1 VLLITQIEIKKP
13 IGESLNKKTKGVDM
27 TKEEIRQE
35 IIELDGSRKMLQEVM
50 DELHTKLMDV
60 TKKMFA
66 LHRMLNEMKDGEE
79 NDCK

>member
-1 VLLITQIEIKKP
+1 
-13 IGESLNKKTKGVDM
+13 M

-66 LHRMLNEMKDGEE
+66 LNRMLNEMEGDE
-79 NDCK
+79 ND